1 MDRQIKIYA
10 AHMSYAADDVHCL
23 LHTLLLPLGQTDTTV
38 FHMLYTVCVMN
49 VMMTITI
56 YYFVSA
62 AVAVVAFSALTLLV
76 GWQKGHPAC
85 KKT

>member
-1 MDRQIKIYA
+1 
-10 AHMSYAADDVHCL
+10 VHCL